1 MLSGWE
7 GNRRSGVALVMRHR
21 LSDTSSIRS
30 MTRDEHPAHTS
41 TERLLI
47 IACVTGINGHLT
59 SKTYFILSD
68 STMFVYRFSISVRA
82 DQFRHTVKVLSTKL
96 VRTTGNEELRRRS
109 SHPATENHFGESLT
123 T

>member
-1 MLSGWE
+1 MLIGWE
-7 GNRRSGVALVMRHR
+7 GNRRSGVALAMRHR
-21 LSDTSSIRS
+21 FSDNSSIRS

-68 STMFVYRFSISVRA
+68 STMFFCTDFQFLFRQISSGI
-82 DQFRHTVKVLSTKL
+82 QSKCFPQ
-96 VRTTGNEELRRRS
+96 RRS

>member
-1 MLSGWE
+1 MLIGWE

-41 TERLLI
+41 TEGLPI

-68 STMFVYRFSISVRA
+68 STMFFCTDFQFLFRQISSGIQSKCFPQNWCEQQEMKNYA
-82 DQFRHTVKVLSTKL
+82 DAVAILQLRIILVK
-96 VRTTGNEELRRRS
+96 
-109 SHPATENHFGESLT
+109 A
-123 T
+123 